1 MKEHDDNKHDD
12 DQCDDDDNNRPPVVE
27 YGRNGFEF
35 LKEAF
40 YNIRSTPGNSYRS
53 YSDLLMIETMYIVVL
68 TTSLISSE

>member
-35 LKEAF
+35 LKEAL
-40 YNIRSTPGNSYRS
+40 YNIRMVTAIGA
-53 YSDLLMIETMYIVVL
+53 IV
-68 TTSLISSE
+68 TS